1 MLKRRL
7 TNVDIKMIDI
17 YSARKIITKWIELYS
32 VLKPLTNSDSPS
44 VKSKGERLVSAIE
57 ETRKIHMII
66 NRYKLIFVI
75 LFC

>member
-7 TNVDIKMIDI
+7 TNVDIKIIDI
-17 YSARKIITKWIELYS
+17 YSARKIKTKWIELNS

-57 ETRKIHMII
+57 ETRRIVMII
-66 NRYKLIFVI
+66 NRYRLKFVI
-75 LFC
+75 LV